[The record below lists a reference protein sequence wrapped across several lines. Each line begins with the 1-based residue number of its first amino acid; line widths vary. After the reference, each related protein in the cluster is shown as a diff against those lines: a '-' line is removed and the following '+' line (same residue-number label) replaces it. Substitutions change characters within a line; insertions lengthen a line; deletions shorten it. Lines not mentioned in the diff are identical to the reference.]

1 MSGDESDGHH
11 DPDTEDHY
19 HHLTHPPVNAFVDES
34 SPLTRENPDLHADE
48 SSTGSDSGRQS
59 WCRMDPPGRRTDFHE
74 KLRWSHLLSNYTE
87 DEVNG
92 DSKVLIY
99 IITLSLH

>member
-11 DPDTEDHY
+11 DPDTEGHY

-48 SSTGSDSGRQS
+48 SSTGSVD
-59 WCRMDPPGRRTDFHE
+59 
-74 KLRWSHLLSNYTE
+74 
-87 DEVNG
+87 
-92 DSKVLIY
+92 
-99 IITLSLH
+99 